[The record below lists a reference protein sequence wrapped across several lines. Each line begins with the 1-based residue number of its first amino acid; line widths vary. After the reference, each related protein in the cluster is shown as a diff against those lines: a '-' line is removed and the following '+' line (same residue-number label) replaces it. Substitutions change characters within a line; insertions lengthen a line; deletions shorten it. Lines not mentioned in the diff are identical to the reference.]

1 MYDDCDDDD
10 SNQRGCSEFALSA
23 QPVLPA
29 VAHTGSPVMY
39 IVIMPLLLALQ
50 FLSSQSSSS
59 SSLQVP
65 TPVHLNTL
73 SSLPFFVVKTVV
85 IIIVS
90 IINVRTAQTISPH
103 HLYKIIIMFLFIVLI
118 VHLVGK
124 FLLKAME
131 KNSVKSGTSSAY
143 LRIIAMMNENEGVK
157 ENLTPLDNSF
167 STAAFSRAISPR
179 TILKEVLC
187 RKNIQWKHSLN
198 REKVFSI

>member
-1 MYDDCDDDD
+1 M
-10 SNQRGCSEFALSA
+10 S
-23 QPVLPA
+23 VLPK
-29 VAHTGSPVMY
+29 PY
-39 IVIMPLLLALQ
+39 NL
-50 FLSSQSSSS
+50 FY
-59 SSLQVP
+59 
-65 TPVHLNTL
+65 
-73 SSLPFFVVKTVV
+73 
-85 IIIVS
+85 
-90 IINVRTAQTISPH
+90 
-103 HLYKIIIMFLFIVLI
+103 LYKLIIMFPLIVLI

-124 FLLKAME
+124 FLLKAVE

>member
-1 MYDDCDDDD
+1 
-10 SNQRGCSEFALSA
+10 
-23 QPVLPA
+23 
-29 VAHTGSPVMY
+29 MY

-59 SSLQVP
+59 SSLQLP

-103 HLYKIIIMFLFIVLI
+103 HLYKIIIMFLLSILI

-124 FLLKAME
+124 FLLKAVE

-187 RKNIQWKHSLN
+187 RKKHSM
-198 REKVFSI
+198 ETFSQ